1 MKISNV
7 EAFLAEMDNY
17 NAEYELD
24 IEEGWTH
31 EDVCKNSYTEQRLA
45 SVFQHTKEQA
55 DEIANIV
62 KPECKALKINW
73 FTESGQKLDSAP
85 RQKGIYIKSVV
96 YDDGSVSSGK
106 FCIN

>member
-45 SVFQHTKEQA
+45 WVFQHTKEQT

-62 KPECKALKINW
+62 KPECKALKV
-73 FTESGQKLDSAP
+73 
-85 RQKGIYIKSVV
+85 KSVV
-96 YDDGSVSSGK
+96 YDDGSVSTGK